1 MNHSIRSGRNVVN
14 NECKCLQWLNVYIEQ
29 RETSTNL
36 TGEYQYDNLMIKDQE
51 NLISDKMETNLKKFL
66 ESISQCDDAF
76 DGDCVRRFVETDA
89 RESTGNKNSDNKM
102 PATDQGKNKNRKSR
116 ILEAKNELWSI
127 FVVMKNIGKA
137 MEETETSNNQ
147 FNEVYLLLRS

>member
-14 NECKCLQWLNVYIEQ
+14 NECEYLQWLNVYIEQ

-36 TGEYQYDNLMIKDQE
+36 TGEYQYDSLMIKDQE
-51 NLISDKMETNLKKFL
+51 NLISDKMETNLNKFL
-66 ESISQCDDAF
+66 ESQCDDAF
-76 DGDCVRRFVETDA
+76 DGDCARRFVETDA
-89 RESTGNKNSDNKM
+89 KESTGNKNSDDKM
-102 PATDQGKNKNRKSR
+102 PVTDQGKNKNRKSR

-127 FVVMKNIGKA
+127 FVTMKNIGKA